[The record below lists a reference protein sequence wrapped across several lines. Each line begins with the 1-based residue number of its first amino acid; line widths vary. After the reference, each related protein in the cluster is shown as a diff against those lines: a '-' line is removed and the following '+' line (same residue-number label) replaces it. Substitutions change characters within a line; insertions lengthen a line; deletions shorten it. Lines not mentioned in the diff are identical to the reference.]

1 MPTAG
6 NIAAISSKP
15 HSRNISGCGGA
26 SPPPGLIPKTKKV
39 MQKEFVKCYVA
50 GKKAGIIC
58 DGSQFVLGHY
68 FSQWNDGTT
77 TSDRHGFLKFAG
89 LKAQTMDEAR
99 AEIVARFGELAEEG
113 SAEYNAIREAV
124 EARIRERKEGRPS
137 PAEPAPS
144 PMPEETPAP
153 APAEPVQAP
162 EPTLAKIETPAP
174 ASPVDALGALAGL
187 FAGIENNVTA
197 KVMEQVNAAITDIVA
212 KQAPRRVEHVISLPD
227 GTENTVKD
235 QILHPKFDTVLK
247 KVAMGDAI
255 YMYGPAGSGKNIL
268 AQQVAT
274 ALGLDFYYCSTITQ
288 EYKLEGFIDAGGVY
302 HETEFYRAFKNGG
315 LFMLDEMDAS
325 CPEALII
332 LNNALEQGYFTFPC
346 GVVKASDN
354 FRCIAAGN
362 TCGHGAT
369 IEFNG
374 RMKIDEATLNRFSIE
389 FMGYDE
395 RIELACAGDDSELV
409 DFIHELRRASQKSGM
424 YLVLGY
430 RNIKR
435 VAKYAAVFGIESALE
450 SDILRGMD
458 RDDIRQLVG
467 ACSAGRNNK
476 YMNAL
481 IAIAA

>member
-1 MPTAG
+1 
-6 NIAAISSKP
+6 
-15 HSRNISGCGGA
+15 
-26 SPPPGLIPKTKKV
+26 

-58 DGSQFVLGHY
+58 DGSQYVLGHF
-68 FSQWNDGTT
+68 FSAWNDGTQ

-89 LKAQTMDEAR
+89 LQARTIDEAR
-99 AEIVARFGELAEEG
+99 AEIIAKFGDLAEEG
-113 SAEYNAIREAV
+113 TSEYAAIREAV
-124 EARIRERKEGRPS
+124 EARIRERKEGKPA
-137 PAEPAPS
+137 PAEPAPA
-144 PMPEETPAP
+144 PVPEETPAP
-153 APAEPVQAP
+153 APADPVQAP
-162 EPTLAKIETPAP
+162 APAP
-174 ASPVDALGALAGL
+174 APAKVEAPAAASPVDALGALAGL

-197 KVMEQVNAAITDIVA
+197 KVMQQVNAAITDIIA
-212 KQAPRRVEHVISLPD
+212 KQAPRRVEHVISLPN

-247 KVAMGDAI
+247 KIAMGDAV

-268 AQQVAT
+268 AQQVAK

-346 GVVKASDN
+346 GVVKASEN

-369 IEFNG
+369 VEFNG

-389 FMGYDE
+389 YMGYDE

-409 DFIHELRRASQKSGM
+409 EFIHELRKASQKSGM

-435 VAKYAAVFGIESALE
+435 VAKYSAVFGIESAIE
-450 SDILRGMD
+450 SDILRGME

-467 ACSAGRNNK
+467 ACNTAGNNK

>member
-1 MPTAG
+1 MEK
-6 NIAAISSKP
+6 IFI
-15 HSRNISGCGGA
+15 
-26 SPPPGLIPKTKKV
+26 
-39 MQKEFVKCYVA
+39 KCYVA

-68 FSQWNDGTT
+68 FGAWNDGTI

-89 LKAQTMDEAR
+89 LQARTLDEAR
-99 AEIVARFGELAEEG
+99 AEIVSKFGELVEEG
-113 SAEYNAIREAV
+113 TSEYAAIREAV
-124 EARIRERKEGRPS
+124 EAKIRERKDSRPAPAARPEES
-137 PAEPAPS
+137 PAADVPAPAEPAPA
-144 PMPEETPAP
+144 EIEDPAP
-153 APAEPVQAP
+153 APAKVEAP
-162 EPTLAKIETPAP
+162 AA

-197 KVMEQVNAAITDIVA
+197 KVMQQVNAAITDIIA
-212 KQAPRRVEHVISLPD
+212 KQSPRRVEHVISLPD

-247 KVAMGDAI
+247 KIAMGDAV

-268 AQQVAT
+268 AQQVAK

-302 HETEFYRAFKNGG
+302 HETELYRAFKNGG

-346 GVVKASDN
+346 GVVKAHEN

-369 IEFNG
+369 VEFNG

-389 FMGYDE
+389 YMGYDE

-409 DFIHELRRASQKSGM
+409 EFIHELRKASQKAGM

-435 VAKYAAVFGIESALE
+435 VAKYSAVFGIESALE

>member
-1 MPTAG
+1 MRAL
-6 NIAAISSKP
+6 
-15 HSRNISGCGGA
+15 RRDQ
-26 SPPPGLIPKTKKV
+26 IPKNQV
-39 MQKEFVKCYVA
+39 MEKIFIKCYVA

-68 FSQWNDGTT
+68 FSQWNDGTQ

-89 LKAQTMDEAR
+89 LKAQSMDEAR
-99 AEIVARFGELAEEG
+99 SEVAARFGELAEEG
-113 SAEYNAIREAV
+113 SPEYAAIRETV
-124 EARIRERKEGRPS
+124 EAKIRERKDSRPAPAAQPEEKPA
-137 PAEPAPS
+137 PAETEA
-144 PMPEETPAP
+144 PAP
-153 APAEPVQAP
+153 APAP
-162 EPTLAKIETPAP
+162 AKIEAPAA

-197 KVMEQVNAAITDIVA
+197 KVMQQVNAAITDIIA

-247 KVAMGDAI
+247 KIAMGDAV

-268 AQQVAT
+268 AQQVAK

-302 HETEFYRAFKNGG
+302 HETELYRAFKNGG

-346 GVVKASDN
+346 GVVKAHEN

-389 FMGYDE
+389 YMGYDE

-409 DFIHELRRASQKSGM
+409 EFIHELRKASQKAGM

-435 VAKYAAVFGIESALE
+435 VAKYSAVFGIESALE

-467 ACSAGRNNK
+467 ACNAGRDNK

>member
-1 MPTAG
+1 
-6 NIAAISSKP
+6 
-15 HSRNISGCGGA
+15 
-26 SPPPGLIPKTKKV
+26 

-58 DGSQFVLGHY
+58 DGTQYVLGHF
-68 FSQWNDGTT
+68 FSAWNDGTQ

-99 AEIVARFGELAEEG
+99 AEIVTRFGELAEEG

-124 EARIRERKEGRPS
+124 EAKIRERKDSRPAPAAQS
-137 PAEPAPS
+137 DESPAAKPEESPAAKPEEKPAPAEPAPA
-144 PMPEETPAP
+144 EPAP
-153 APAEPVQAP
+153 A
-162 EPTLAKIETPAP
+162 KIEAPAA

-197 KVMEQVNAAITDIVA
+197 KVMQQVNAAITDIIA

-247 KVAMGDAI
+247 KVAMGDAV

-268 AQQVAT
+268 AQQVAK
-274 ALGLDFYYCSTITQ
+274 ALGLNFYYCSTITQ

-302 HETEFYRAFKNGG
+302 HETELYRAFKNGG

-346 GVVKASDN
+346 GVVKAHEN

-369 IEFNG
+369 VEFNG

-389 FMGYDE
+389 YMGYDE

-409 DFIHELRRASQKSGM
+409 EFIHELRKASQKAGM

-435 VAKYAAVFGIESALE
+435 VAKYSAVFGIESALE

>member
-1 MPTAG
+1 
-6 NIAAISSKP
+6 
-15 HSRNISGCGGA
+15 
-26 SPPPGLIPKTKKV
+26 
-39 MQKEFVKCYVA
+39 MQKEFIKCYVA

-58 DGSQFVLGHY
+58 DGSQFVLGHF
-68 FSQWNDGTT
+68 FSAWNDGTQ

-89 LKAQTMDEAR
+89 LQARTIDEAR
-99 AEIVARFGELAEEG
+99 AEIIAKFGDLAEEG
-113 SAEYNAIREAV
+113 TSEYAAIREAV
-124 EARIRERKEGRPS
+124 EARIRERKEGKPA
-137 PAEPAPS
+137 PAEPAPA
-144 PMPEETPAP
+144 PVPEETPAP
-153 APAEPVQAP
+153 APADPVQAP
-162 EPTLAKIETPAP
+162 APAP
-174 ASPVDALGALAGL
+174 APAKVEAPAAASPVDALGALAGL

-197 KVMEQVNAAITDIVA
+197 KVMQQVNAAITDIIA

-227 GTENTVKD
+227 GTENKVKD

-247 KVAMGDAI
+247 KIAMGDAV

-268 AQQVAT
+268 AQQVAK

-346 GVVKASDN
+346 GVVKAHEN

-389 FMGYDE
+389 YMGYDE

-409 DFIHELRRASQKSGM
+409 EFIHELRKASQKSGM

-435 VAKYAAVFGIESALE
+435 VAKYSAVFGIESAIE
-450 SDILRGMD
+450 SDILRGME

-467 ACSAGRNNK
+467 ACNTAGNNK

>member
-1 MPTAG
+1 MEK
-6 NIAAISSKP
+6 IFI
-15 HSRNISGCGGA
+15 
-26 SPPPGLIPKTKKV
+26 
-39 MQKEFVKCYVA
+39 KCYVA

-68 FSQWNDGTT
+68 FGAWNDGTT

-89 LKAQTMDEAR
+89 LQARNLAEAR
-99 AEIVARFGELAEEG
+99 AEIIAKFGDLAEEG
-113 SAEYNAIREAV
+113 SSEYNAIREAV
-124 EARIRERKEGRPS
+124 EAKIRERKDSR
-137 PAEPAPS
+137 
-144 PMPEETPAP
+144 PAP
-153 APAEPVQAP
+153 AAEPEPATAARPEESPAAKPEEIPAP
-162 EPTLAKIETPAP
+162 AKIEAP
-174 ASPVDALGALAGL
+174 AAAAPVDALGALAGL

-197 KVMEQVNAAITDIVA
+197 KVMQQVNAAITDIIA

-247 KVAMGDAI
+247 KIAMGDAV

-268 AQQVAT
+268 AQQVAK
-274 ALGLDFYYCSTITQ
+274 ALGLNFYYCSTITQ

-302 HETEFYRAFKNGG
+302 HETELYRAFKNGG

-346 GVVKASDN
+346 GVVKAHEN

-369 IEFNG
+369 VEFNG

-389 FMGYDE
+389 YMGYDE

-409 DFIHELRRASQKSGM
+409 EFIHELRKASQKAGM

-435 VAKYAAVFGIESALE
+435 VAKYSAVFGIESALE

-467 ACSAGRNNK
+467 ACSAGQNNK

>member
-1 MPTAG
+1 MEK
-6 NIAAISSKP
+6 IFI
-15 HSRNISGCGGA
+15 
-26 SPPPGLIPKTKKV
+26 
-39 MQKEFVKCYVA
+39 KCYVA

-89 LKAQTMDEAR
+89 LQARTLDEAR
-99 AEIVARFGELAEEG
+99 AEIVTKFGELAEEG
-113 SAEYNAIREAV
+113 SDKYTAIRETV
-124 EARIRERKEGRPS
+124 EAKIRERKDSRPAPAARPEES
-137 PAEPAPS
+137 PAAAEPAPA
-144 PMPEETPAP
+144 ETEAP
-153 APAEPVQAP
+153 APA
-162 EPTLAKIETPAP
+162 KIEAP
-174 ASPVDALGALAGL
+174 AAAAPVDALGALAGL

-197 KVMEQVNAAITDIVA
+197 KVMQQVNAAITDIIA

-247 KVAMGDAI
+247 KIAMGDAV

-268 AQQVAT
+268 AQQVAK
-274 ALGLDFYYCSTITQ
+274 AIGLDFYYCSTITQ

-302 HETEFYRAFKNGG
+302 HETELYRAFKNGG

-346 GVVKASDN
+346 GVVKAHEN

-369 IEFNG
+369 VEFNG

-389 FMGYDE
+389 YMGYDE

-409 DFIHELRRASQKSGM
+409 EFIHELRKASQKAGM

-435 VAKYAAVFGIESALE
+435 VAKYSAVFGIESALE

>member
-1 MPTAG
+1 MEK
-6 NIAAISSKP
+6 IFI
-15 HSRNISGCGGA
+15 
-26 SPPPGLIPKTKKV
+26 
-39 MQKEFVKCYVA
+39 KCYVA

-68 FSQWNDGTT
+68 FGQWNDGTT

-89 LKAQTMDEAR
+89 LQARNLAEAR
-99 AEIVARFGELAEEG
+99 AEIIAKFGELTEEG
-113 SAEYNAIREAV
+113 SAEYNTIREAV
-124 EARIRERKEGRPS
+124 EAKIRERKDSRPAPAARPEES
-137 PAEPAPS
+137 PAAKPEEIPAPA
-144 PMPEETPAP
+144 ETEAPAP
-153 APAEPVQAP
+153 APAP
-162 EPTLAKIETPAP
+162 AKIEAPAA

-187 FAGIENNVTA
+187 FAGIENNVAA
-197 KVMEQVNAAITDIVA
+197 KVMQQVNAAITDIIA

-227 GTENTVKD
+227 GTENKVKD

-247 KVAMGDAI
+247 KVAMGDAV

-268 AQQVAT
+268 AQQVAK

-302 HETEFYRAFKNGG
+302 HETELYRAFKNGG

-346 GVVKASDN
+346 GVVKAHEN

-369 IEFNG
+369 VEFNG

-389 FMGYDE
+389 YMGYDE

-409 DFIHELRRASQKSGM
+409 EFIHELRKASQKAGM

-435 VAKYAAVFGIESALE
+435 VAKYSAVFGIESALE

-467 ACSAGRNNK
+467 ACNTAGNNK

>member
-1 MPTAG
+1 
-6 NIAAISSKP
+6 
-15 HSRNISGCGGA
+15 
-26 SPPPGLIPKTKKV
+26 

-89 LKAQTMDEAR
+89 LQARTLEEAR
-99 AEIVARFGELAEEG
+99 AEIIDKFGDLAEEG
-113 SAEYNAIREAV
+113 TSEYAAIREAV
-124 EARIRERKEGRPS
+124 EAKIRERKDSRPAPAAQSEES
-137 PAEPAPS
+137 PAAK
-144 PMPEETPAP
+144 PEEIPAP
-153 APAEPVQAP
+153 APAGIEAP
-162 EPTLAKIETPAP
+162 ATAPAKVEAPAA

-197 KVMEQVNAAITDIVA
+197 KVMQQVNAAITDIIA
-212 KQAPRRVEHVISLPD
+212 KQAPRRVEHVITLPD

-247 KVAMGDAI
+247 KVAMGDAV

-268 AQQVAT
+268 AQQVAK

-346 GVVKASDN
+346 GVVKAHEN

-369 IEFNG
+369 VEFNG

-409 DFIHELRRASQKSGM
+409 EFIHELRKASQKAGM

-435 VAKYAAVFGIESALE
+435 VAKYSAVFGVESAIE
-450 SDILRGMD
+450 SDILRGME

-467 ACSAGRNNK
+467 ACNTAGNNK

>member
-1 MPTAG
+1 MEK
-6 NIAAISSKP
+6 IFI
-15 HSRNISGCGGA
+15 
-26 SPPPGLIPKTKKV
+26 
-39 MQKEFVKCYVA
+39 KCYVT

-68 FSQWNDGTT
+68 FGQWNDGTT

-89 LKAQTMDEAR
+89 LQARTIDEAR
-99 AEIVARFGELAEEG
+99 AEIVSKFGELAEEG
-113 SAEYNAIREAV
+113 SSEYNAIREAV
-124 EARIRERKEGRPS
+124 EAKIRERKDSRPAPAAEPEPAPAAQPEEIPA
-137 PAEPAPS
+137 PAEPAP
-144 PMPEETPAP
+144 
-153 APAEPVQAP
+153 
-162 EPTLAKIETPAP
+162 AKIESPAA

-197 KVMEQVNAAITDIVA
+197 KVMQQVNAAITDIIA

-247 KVAMGDAI
+247 KIAMGDAV

-268 AQQVAT
+268 AQQVAK

-302 HETEFYRAFKNGG
+302 HETELYRAFKNGG

-346 GVVKASDN
+346 GVVKAHEN

-369 IEFNG
+369 VEFNG

-389 FMGYDE
+389 YMGYDE

-409 DFIHELRRASQKSGM
+409 EFIHELRKASQKAGM

-435 VAKYAAVFGIESALE
+435 VAKYSAVFGIESALE

-467 ACSAGRNNK
+467 ACSAGQNNK

>member
-1 MPTAG
+1 MEK
-6 NIAAISSKP
+6 IFI
-15 HSRNISGCGGA
+15 
-26 SPPPGLIPKTKKV
+26 
-39 MQKEFVKCYVA
+39 KCYVS

-58 DGSQFVLGHY
+58 DGSQFVLGHF
-68 FSQWNDGTT
+68 FSAWNDGTT

-89 LKAQTMDEAR
+89 LQAQNLAEAR
-99 AEIVARFGELAEEG
+99 AEIVSKFGDLAEEG
-113 SAEYNAIREAV
+113 SPEYTAIREAV
-124 EARIRERKEGRPS
+124 EAKIRERKDSR
-137 PAEPAPS
+137 PAPAAR
-144 PMPEETPAP
+144 PEEIPAPADPVQAPATAP
-153 APAEPVQAP
+153 APAKVEAP
-162 EPTLAKIETPAP
+162 AV

-197 KVMEQVNAAITDIVA
+197 KVMQQVNAAITDIIA

-247 KVAMGDAI
+247 KIAMGDAV

-268 AQQVAT
+268 AQQVAK

-302 HETEFYRAFKNGG
+302 HETELYRAFKNGG

-346 GVVKASDN
+346 GVVKAHEN

-369 IEFNG
+369 VEFNG

-389 FMGYDE
+389 YMGYDE

-409 DFIHELRRASQKSGM
+409 EFIHELRKASQKAGM

-435 VAKYAAVFGIESALE
+435 VAKYSAVFGIESALE

-467 ACSAGRNNK
+467 ACSAARNNK

>member
-1 MPTAG
+1 MEK
-6 NIAAISSKP
+6 IFI
-15 HSRNISGCGGA
+15 
-26 SPPPGLIPKTKKV
+26 
-39 MQKEFVKCYVA
+39 KCYVA

-68 FSQWNDGTT
+68 FGAWNDGTT

-89 LKAQTMDEAR
+89 LQARTIDEAR
-99 AEIVARFGELAEEG
+99 AEVVAKFGELAEEG
-113 SAEYNAIREAV
+113 SPEYAAIREAV
-124 EARIRERKEGRPS
+124 EARIRERKDSRPAPAARPEEKPA
-137 PAEPAPS
+137 PAEI
-144 PMPEETPAP
+144 EDPAP
-153 APAEPVQAP
+153 APAKVEAP
-162 EPTLAKIETPAP
+162 AA

-197 KVMEQVNAAITDIVA
+197 KVMQQVNAAITDIIA

-247 KVAMGDAI
+247 KIAMGDAV

-268 AQQVAT
+268 AQQVAK

-302 HETEFYRAFKNGG
+302 HETELYRAFKNGG

-346 GVVKASDN
+346 GVVKAHEN

-369 IEFNG
+369 VEFNG

-389 FMGYDE
+389 YMGYDE

-409 DFIHELRRASQKSGM
+409 EFIHELRKASQKAGM

-435 VAKYAAVFGIESALE
+435 VAKYSAVFGIESALE

-467 ACSAGRNNK
+467 ACSAARNNK

>member
-1 MPTAG
+1 MEK
-6 NIAAISSKP
+6 IFI
-15 HSRNISGCGGA
+15 
-26 SPPPGLIPKTKKV
+26 
-39 MQKEFVKCYVA
+39 KCYVA

-89 LKAQTMDEAR
+89 LQARNLAEAR
-99 AEIVARFGELAEEG
+99 AEIIAKFGELAEEG
-113 SAEYNAIREAV
+113 SAEYNTIREAV
-124 EARIRERKEGRPS
+124 EAKIRERKDSRPAPAARPEES
-137 PAEPAPS
+137 PAAKPEEIPAPA
-144 PMPEETPAP
+144 ETEAPAP
-153 APAEPVQAP
+153 APAP
-162 EPTLAKIETPAP
+162 AKIEAPAA

-197 KVMEQVNAAITDIVA
+197 KVMQQVNAAITDIIA

-227 GTENTVKD
+227 GTENKVKD

-247 KVAMGDAI
+247 KVAMGDAV

-268 AQQVAT
+268 AQQVAK

-302 HETEFYRAFKNGG
+302 HETELYRAFKNGG

-346 GVVKASDN
+346 GVVKAHEN

-369 IEFNG
+369 VEFNG

-389 FMGYDE
+389 YMGYDE

-409 DFIHELRRASQKSGM
+409 EFIHELRKASQKAGM

-430 RNIKR
+430 RNIKS
-435 VAKYAAVFGIESALE
+435 VAKYSAVFGIESALE

-467 ACSAGRNNK
+467 ACNTAGNNK

>member
-1 MPTAG
+1 
-6 NIAAISSKP
+6 
-15 HSRNISGCGGA
+15 
-26 SPPPGLIPKTKKV
+26 
-39 MQKEFVKCYVA
+39 MQKEFVKCYVS

-58 DGSQFVLGHY
+58 DGSQYVLGHF
-68 FSQWNDGTT
+68 FSAWNDGTT

-89 LKAQTMDEAR
+89 LQARNLAEAR
-99 AEIVARFGELAEEG
+99 AEIIAKFGDLAEEG
-113 SAEYNAIREAV
+113 SPEYNAIREAV
-124 EARIRERKEGRPS
+124 EARIRGRKDSKPA
-137 PAEPAPS
+137 PAEPAPA
-144 PMPEETPAP
+144 PVPEETTAP

-162 EPTLAKIETPAP
+162 DPTPAKIETPAP
-174 ASPVDALGALAGL
+174 ASTVDALGTLAGL

-197 KVMEQVNAAITDIVA
+197 KVMQQVNAAITDIIA

-247 KVAMGDAI
+247 KIAMGDAV

-268 AQQVAT
+268 AQQVAK

-346 GVVKASDN
+346 GVVKAHEN

-389 FMGYDE
+389 YMGYDE

-409 DFIHELRRASQKSGM
+409 EFIHELRKASQKAGM

-435 VAKYAAVFGIESALE
+435 VAKYSAVFGIESALE

-467 ACSAGRNNK
+467 ACSAEGNNK

-481 IAIAA
+481 IAFAA

>member
-1 MPTAG
+1 M
-6 NIAAISSKP
+6 
-15 HSRNISGCGGA
+15 
-26 SPPPGLIPKTKKV
+26 
-39 MQKEFVKCYVA
+39 
-50 GKKAGIIC
+50 
-58 DGSQFVLGHY
+58 
-68 FSQWNDGTT
+68 
-77 TSDRHGFLKFAG
+77 
-89 LKAQTMDEAR
+89 
-99 AEIVARFGELAEEG
+99 
-113 SAEYNAIREAV
+113 
-124 EARIRERKEGRPS
+124 
-137 PAEPAPS
+137 
-144 PMPEETPAP
+144 
-153 APAEPVQAP
+153 
-162 EPTLAKIETPAP
+162 
-174 ASPVDALGALAGL
+174 DALGALAGL

-197 KVMEQVNAAITDIVA
+197 KVMQQVNAAITDIIA

-247 KVAMGDAI
+247 KIAMGDAV

-268 AQQVAT
+268 AQQVAK

-302 HETEFYRAFKNGG
+302 HETELYRAFKNGG

-346 GVVKASDN
+346 GVVKAHEN

-369 IEFNG
+369 VEFNG

-389 FMGYDE
+389 YMGYDE

-409 DFIHELRRASQKSGM
+409 EFIHELRKASQKAGM

-435 VAKYAAVFGIESALE
+435 VAKYSAVFGIESALE

>member
-1 MPTAG
+1 MEK
-6 NIAAISSKP
+6 IFI
-15 HSRNISGCGGA
+15 
-26 SPPPGLIPKTKKV
+26 
-39 MQKEFVKCYVA
+39 KCYVA

-68 FSQWNDGTT
+68 FSQWNDGTI

-89 LKAQTMDEAR
+89 LQARTLADAR
-99 AEIVARFGELAEEG
+99 AEIVSKFGELAEEG
-113 SAEYNAIREAV
+113 TSEYAAIREAV
-124 EARIRERKEGRPS
+124 EAKIRERKDSRPAPAAQPEES
-137 PAEPAPS
+137 PAAKPEEIPAPAEPAPAE
-144 PMPEETPAP
+144 PEAPAP
-153 APAEPVQAP
+153 APAPAKVEAP
-162 EPTLAKIETPAP
+162 AA

-197 KVMEQVNAAITDIVA
+197 KVMQQVNAAITDIIA

-235 QILHPKFDTVLK
+235 QILPPKFDTVLK
-247 KVAMGDAI
+247 KVAMGDAV

-268 AQQVAT
+268 AQQVAK

-302 HETEFYRAFKNGG
+302 HETELYRAFKNGG

-346 GVVKASDN
+346 GVVKAHEN

-369 IEFNG
+369 VEFNG

-389 FMGYDE
+389 YMGYDE
-395 RIELACAGDDSELV
+395 RIELACAGDDTELV
-409 DFIHELRRASQKSGM
+409 EFIHELRKASQKAGM

-435 VAKYAAVFGIESALE
+435 VAKYSAVFSIESALE

>member
-1 MPTAG
+1 
-6 NIAAISSKP
+6 
-15 HSRNISGCGGA
+15 
-26 SPPPGLIPKTKKV
+26 
-39 MQKEFVKCYVA
+39 MQKEFIKCYVA

-58 DGSQFVLGHY
+58 DGSQFVLGHF
-68 FSQWNDGTT
+68 FSAWNDGTQ

-89 LKAQTMDEAR
+89 LQARTIDEAR
-99 AEIVARFGELAEEG
+99 AEIIAKFGDLAEEG
-113 SAEYNAIREAV
+113 TSEYAAIREAV
-124 EARIRERKEGRPS
+124 EARIRERKEGKPA
-137 PAEPAPS
+137 PAEPAPA
-144 PMPEETPAP
+144 PVPEETPAP
-153 APAEPVQAP
+153 APADPVQAP
-162 EPTLAKIETPAP
+162 APAP
-174 ASPVDALGALAGL
+174 APAKVEAPAAASPVDALGALAGL

-197 KVMEQVNAAITDIVA
+197 KVMQQVNAAITDIIA
-212 KQAPRRVEHVISLPD
+212 KQAPRRVEHVISLPN

-247 KVAMGDAI
+247 KIAMGDAV

-268 AQQVAT
+268 AQQVAK

-346 GVVKASDN
+346 GVVKAHEN

-389 FMGYDE
+389 YMGYDE

-409 DFIHELRRASQKSGM
+409 EFIHELRKASQKAGM

-435 VAKYAAVFGIESALE
+435 VAKYSAVFGIESALE

>member
-1 MPTAG
+1 
-6 NIAAISSKP
+6 
-15 HSRNISGCGGA
+15 
-26 SPPPGLIPKTKKV
+26 

-58 DGSQFVLGHY
+58 DGSQFVLGHF
-68 FSQWNDGTT
+68 FSAWNDGTQ

-89 LKAQTMDEAR
+89 LQARTIDEAR
-99 AEIVARFGELAEEG
+99 AEIIAKFGDLAEEG
-113 SAEYNAIREAV
+113 TSEYAAIREAV
-124 EARIRERKEGRPS
+124 EARIRERKEGKPA
-137 PAEPAPS
+137 PAEPAPA
-144 PMPEETPAP
+144 PVPEETPAP
-153 APAEPVQAP
+153 APADPVQAP
-162 EPTLAKIETPAP
+162 APAP
-174 ASPVDALGALAGL
+174 APAKVEAPAAASPVDALGALAGL

-197 KVMEQVNAAITDIVA
+197 KVMQQVNAAITDIIA
-212 KQAPRRVEHVISLPD
+212 KQAPRRVEHVISLPN

-247 KVAMGDAI
+247 KIAMGDAV

-268 AQQVAT
+268 AQQVAK

-346 GVVKASDN
+346 GVVKAHEN

-389 FMGYDE
+389 YMGYDE

-409 DFIHELRRASQKSGM
+409 EFIHELRKASQKSGM

-435 VAKYAAVFGIESALE
+435 VAKYSAVFGIESAIE
-450 SDILRGMD
+450 SDILRGME

-467 ACSAGRNNK
+467 ACNTAGNNK

>member
-1 MPTAG
+1 ME
-6 NIAAISSKP
+6 
-15 HSRNISGCGGA
+15 
-26 SPPPGLIPKTKKV
+26 KV
-39 MQKEFVKCYVA
+39 FIKCYVA

-68 FSQWNDGTT
+68 FSAWNDGTT

-89 LKAQTMDEAR
+89 LQARTIDEAR
-99 AEIVARFGELAEEG
+99 AEIVSKFGELAEDG
-113 SAEYNAIREAV
+113 SDEYAAIREAV
-124 EARIRERKEGRPS
+124 EAKIRERKDSRPAPAAQPEES
-137 PAEPAPS
+137 PAAQPEEIPAPAEPAP
-144 PMPEETPAP
+144 
-153 APAEPVQAP
+153 
-162 EPTLAKIETPAP
+162 AKIEAPAA

-197 KVMEQVNAAITDIVA
+197 KVMQQVNAAITDIIA

-247 KVAMGDAI
+247 KVAMGDAV

-268 AQQVAT
+268 AQQVAK

-302 HETEFYRAFKNGG
+302 HETELYRAFKNGG

-346 GVVKASDN
+346 GVVKAHEN

-369 IEFNG
+369 VEFNG

-389 FMGYDE
+389 YMGYDE

-409 DFIHELRRASQKSGM
+409 EFIHELRKASQKAGM

-467 ACSAGRNNK
+467 ACSANKSNK

>member
-1 MPTAG
+1 MEK
-6 NIAAISSKP
+6 IFI
-15 HSRNISGCGGA
+15 
-26 SPPPGLIPKTKKV
+26 
-39 MQKEFVKCYVA
+39 KCYVA

-89 LKAQTMDEAR
+89 LQARTLADAR
-99 AEIVARFGELAEEG
+99 AEIMSKFGELAEEG
-113 SAEYNAIREAV
+113 SDKYTAIREAV
-124 EARIRERKEGRPS
+124 ETRIRERKDGRPAPAAQPEES
-137 PAEPAPS
+137 PAADVPAPAEPAPA
-144 PMPEETPAP
+144 EP
-153 APAEPVQAP
+153 APAEPAP
-162 EPTLAKIETPAP
+162 AKVEAPAA

-197 KVMEQVNAAITDIVA
+197 KVMQQVNAAITDIIA

-247 KVAMGDAI
+247 KIAMGDAV

-268 AQQVAT
+268 AQQVAK

-302 HETEFYRAFKNGG
+302 HETELYRAFKNGG

-346 GVVKASDN
+346 GVVKAHEN

-369 IEFNG
+369 VEFNG

-389 FMGYDE
+389 YMGYDE

-409 DFIHELRRASQKSGM
+409 EFIHELRKASQKAGM

-435 VAKYAAVFGIESALE
+435 VAKYSAVFGIESALE

-467 ACSAGRNNK
+467 ACSAARNNK

>member
-1 MPTAG
+1 
-6 NIAAISSKP
+6 
-15 HSRNISGCGGA
+15 
-26 SPPPGLIPKTKKV
+26 

-58 DGSQFVLGHY
+58 DGTQYVLGHF
-68 FSQWNDGTT
+68 FSAWNDGTQ

-99 AEIVARFGELAEEG
+99 AEIVSKFGELAEEG
-113 SAEYNAIREAV
+113 TSEYAAIREAV
-124 EARIRERKEGRPS
+124 EARIRERKEGKPA
-137 PAEPAPS
+137 PAEPAPA
-144 PMPEETPAP
+144 PVPEETPAP
-153 APAEPVQAP
+153 APADPVQAP
-162 EPTLAKIETPAP
+162 APAKIEAPAA

-197 KVMEQVNAAITDIVA
+197 KVMQQVNAAITDIIA

-247 KVAMGDAI
+247 KIAMGDAV

-268 AQQVAT
+268 AQQVAK

-302 HETEFYRAFKNGG
+302 HETELYRAFKNGG

-346 GVVKASDN
+346 GVVKAHEN

-369 IEFNG
+369 VEFNG

-389 FMGYDE
+389 YMGYDE

-409 DFIHELRRASQKSGM
+409 EFIHELRKASQKTGM

-435 VAKYAAVFGIESALE
+435 VAKYSAVFGIESALE

>member
-1 MPTAG
+1 
-6 NIAAISSKP
+6 
-15 HSRNISGCGGA
+15 
-26 SPPPGLIPKTKKV
+26 
-39 MQKEFVKCYVA
+39 
-50 GKKAGIIC
+50 
-58 DGSQFVLGHY
+58 
-68 FSQWNDGTT
+68 
-77 TSDRHGFLKFAG
+77 
-89 LKAQTMDEAR
+89 
-99 AEIVARFGELAEEG
+99 
-113 SAEYNAIREAV
+113 
-124 EARIRERKEGRPS
+124 
-137 PAEPAPS
+137 
-144 PMPEETPAP
+144 
-153 APAEPVQAP
+153 
-162 EPTLAKIETPAP
+162 
-174 ASPVDALGALAGL
+174 
-187 FAGIENNVTA
+187 
-197 KVMEQVNAAITDIVA
+197 
-212 KQAPRRVEHVISLPD
+212 
-227 GTENTVKD
+227 
-235 QILHPKFDTVLK
+235 
-247 KVAMGDAI
+247 MGDAV

-268 AQQVAT
+268 AQQVAK

-302 HETEFYRAFKNGG
+302 HETELYRAFKNGG

-346 GVVKASDN
+346 GVVKAHEN

-369 IEFNG
+369 VEFNG

-389 FMGYDE
+389 YMGYDE

-409 DFIHELRRASQKSGM
+409 EFIHELRKASQKAGM

-435 VAKYAAVFGIESALE
+435 VAKYSAVFGIESALE

-467 ACSAGRNNK
+467 ACSAARNNK

>member
-1 MPTAG
+1 MEK
-6 NIAAISSKP
+6 IFI
-15 HSRNISGCGGA
+15 
-26 SPPPGLIPKTKKV
+26 
-39 MQKEFVKCYVA
+39 KCYVA

-68 FSQWNDGTT
+68 FSQWNDGTA

-89 LKAQTMDEAR
+89 LQARNLAEAR
-99 AEIVARFGELAEEG
+99 AEIIAKFGELAEEG
-113 SAEYNAIREAV
+113 SDGYAAIREAV
-124 EARIRERKEGRPS
+124 EAKIRERKDGRPAPAAQSEES
-137 PAEPAPS
+137 PAARPEEIPAPA
-144 PMPEETPAP
+144 PAPAEDPAPAP
-153 APAEPVQAP
+153 APAEPAP
-162 EPTLAKIETPAP
+162 AKIEAPAA

-197 KVMEQVNAAITDIVA
+197 KVMQQVNAAITDIIA

-247 KVAMGDAI
+247 KIAMGDAV

-268 AQQVAT
+268 AQQVAK

-302 HETEFYRAFKNGG
+302 HETELYRAFKNGG

-346 GVVKASDN
+346 GVVKAHEN

-369 IEFNG
+369 VEFNG

-389 FMGYDE
+389 YMGYDE

-409 DFIHELRRASQKSGM
+409 EFIHELRKASQKAGM

-435 VAKYAAVFGIESALE
+435 VAKYSAVFGIESALE

-467 ACSAGRNNK
+467 ACSSGRNNK